1 MDPSGGVRLRH
12 LVGKGALENWLQAA
26 ELGYSLGSRYLRIL
40 AEARAGTGTRDSWGE
55 ISETSSCR

>member
-40 AEARAGTGTRDSWGE
+40 AEARAGTGTRDS
-55 ISETSSCR
+55 